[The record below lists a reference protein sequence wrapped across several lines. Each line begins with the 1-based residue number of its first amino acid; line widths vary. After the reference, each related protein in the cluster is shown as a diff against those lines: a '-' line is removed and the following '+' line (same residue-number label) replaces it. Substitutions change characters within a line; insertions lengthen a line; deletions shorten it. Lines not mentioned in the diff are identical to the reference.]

1 MNKFSKWIALVV
13 ILASLLLTAC
23 DMPWNK
29 APATA
34 ASATPV
40 LTLPTASPTAFQPNI
55 ASLTPQIMLPSAT
68 PTALVATATDSSTG
82 MLDLGALL
90 TPAVTAIAE
99 GTIDWDLGAHGW
111 NSYPGLKASEIAY
124 MDTGVDGAQM
134 VKNLP
139 GQPDGTV
146 VLPDHAVLICGGT
159 DAKVELTNGFS
170 KAHSGGFYFVLL
182 PHTQIKS
189 LWVKNGFCL
198 VVDESQAQQEFAAR
212 VAQAISS
219 KWAYGHVYQP
229 EEWPALTGTYSTPLN
244 SNR

>member
-1 MNKFSKWIALVV
+1 MKKANLITIV
-13 ILASLLLTAC
+13 ILSVLLVSAC
-23 DMPWNK
+23 SPQATP

-34 ASATPV
+34 ASATIQPTQ
-40 LTLPTASPTAFQPNI
+40 TLVPTIEPTNPPTEALVPTT
-55 ASLTPQIMLPSAT
+55 APTSA
-68 PTALVATATDSSTG
+68 PTNVSVATATGSSTG

-90 TPAVTAIAE
+90 TPGVTAIAE

-111 NSYPGLKASEIAY
+111 NKYPGLKASEIAY
-124 MDTGVDGAQM
+124 MDTGVDGEQM

-170 KAHSGGFYFVLL
+170 KAHADGFYFVLL